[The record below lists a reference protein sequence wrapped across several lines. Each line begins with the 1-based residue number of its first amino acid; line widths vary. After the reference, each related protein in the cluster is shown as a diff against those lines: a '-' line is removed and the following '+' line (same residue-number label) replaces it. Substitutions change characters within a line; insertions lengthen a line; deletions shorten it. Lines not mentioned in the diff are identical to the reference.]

1 MKENNYFQFI
11 FVNNS
16 NSVRVFNL
24 LLLEIF
30 FALKRDQN
38 LKNSGNSNIFIL
50 NADNKL
56 NAWKASAKEC
66 PRVMA
71 AQNGNGIEWKENF
84 AFILQTY
91 SLPQTA
97 RRAKKLIRKMKC
109 KKLLNG
115 INSRLKYTI
124 GWQQIDSIPNVLVVM
139 PNMYSDLSSVDTEW
153 DVIWKSLIL
162 S

>member
-1 MKENNYFQFI
+1 MNSHNEMKENNYFQFI
-11 FVNNS
+11 FENNS

-71 AQNGNGIEWKENF
+71 AQNGNGIK
-84 AFILQTY
+84 
-91 SLPQTA
+91 
-97 RRAKKLIRKMKC
+97 
-109 KKLLNG
+109 
-115 INSRLKYTI
+115 
-124 GWQQIDSIPNVLVVM
+124 
-139 PNMYSDLSSVDTEW
+139 
-153 DVIWKSLIL
+153 
-162 S
+162 